1 MFEPCKVSWCP
12 FVELSYDWLILAHGI
27 VQSLLQARMP
37 LFVAQ
42 AMWFGMSNVC
52 SAREWMEHGI
62 EDHEV

>member
-12 FVELSYDWLILAHGI
+12 FVDLSYDWLILAHGI
-27 VQSLLQARMP
+27 VQSLLRARMP